1 MTLHYFVTRNLT
13 LNGVSYRSG
22 DELPTED
29 ISRHRLRQLV
39 ALRVLRSETR
49 VELPEKAK
57 KAFSDEG
64 EVSAYLVSENAV
76 KALPDPLLALLKP
89 KRKKAK

>member
-1 MTLHYFVTRNLT
+1 METRYFVTRNLT
-13 LNGVSYRSG
+13 LNGVEFRAG
-22 DELPTED
+22 DEIPTED
-29 ISRHRLRQLV
+29 LSRHRLRQLV

-57 KAFSDEG
+57 KAFTGEG
-64 EVSAYLVSENAV
+64 EVSASLVHENAV
-76 KALPDPLLALLKP
+76 KALPEPLLALLKP